1 MTKTTDIR
9 NMDAPA
15 VGSGKDAKETCLK
28 GTGSAPKGQNATNT
42 LSEYTTP
49 AQPKGKLGG
58 RRR

>member
-1 MTKTTDIR
+1 
-9 NMDAPA
+9 MDAPG
-15 VGSGKDAKETCLK
+15 VGSGKVAADTMLK
-28 GTGSAPKGQNATNT
+28 GTGSKPKGENATNT